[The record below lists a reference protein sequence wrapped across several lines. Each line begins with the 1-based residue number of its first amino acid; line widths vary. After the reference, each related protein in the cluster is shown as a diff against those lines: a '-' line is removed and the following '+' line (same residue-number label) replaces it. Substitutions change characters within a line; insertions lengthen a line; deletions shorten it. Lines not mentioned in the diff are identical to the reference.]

1 LVDYLFKSTVAREI
15 PRERLGEFF
24 AGYYAVI
31 NAAALGL
38 ELFVAPRL
46 LRSAGIQRIVLVMP
60 ALLLVTS
67 LGFATAG
74 TLVAVLLLRGADGS
88 LRHSVNRVGVELLH
102 LPLDVDSRA
111 RLRALSEAGGLRVGQ
126 ALASLLVLVAVGF
139 GLAGRVLP
147 WVPVVLSL
155 AWLGI
160 ALRLEGVYVGRLRHG
175 IEKRFGRTNVPE
187 PKFDRA
193 SRRAVRRA
201 LRSSVETE
209 VLAGLDAVLARERPE
224 LIPVSILEHPSSNVV
239 LKALEANWNLTRSN
253 VASAIARLLDH
264 PNPEVRAAALRL
276 DIAHGAE
283 PDVLVRCA
291 EDESNAVRVTAV
303 VGLARLGG
311 ADESRVAA
319 ELARTAAGKDAF
331 GLRALSRAAG
341 LLPARK
347 WQALL
352 LRIAD
357 APDARAAALLSM
369 AFAEAPDAAHLPAL
383 IALLGRREARANAR
397 KALVLLGG
405 PALGALSRALEDPE
419 TPAAIRIHL
428 PRTICRFHA
437 PEAAVALQR
446 AFVARPDDAVG
457 FKSLRALGRLRGD
470 DPRLPIDR
478 ASLESAALRTIER
491 AVAMTCWRRAVEIA
505 RQHLPGMNDAC
516 AELLSKAL
524 AEEAG
529 RALERTFRVMH
540 ILEPTCGFH
549 VVFVATRSGDP
560 DVRARG
566 REMLEHL
573 APATLKRALLALLD
587 EAPTSARL
595 QRPLGF
601 RLPPECLRALRLVR
615 PRGEPNASF
624 EREALATLSDCLG
637 HAARH
642 PNPLLRS
649 LAARHARR
657 LDRRG
662 PGASCA

>member
-1 LVDYLFKSTVAREI
+1 
-15 PRERLGEFF
+15 
-24 AGYYAVI
+24 
-31 NAAALGL
+31 
-38 ELFVAPRL
+38 
-46 LRSAGIQRIVLVMP
+46 
-60 ALLLVTS
+60 
-67 LGFATAG
+67 
-74 TLVAVLLLRGADGS
+74 
-88 LRHSVNRVGVELLH
+88 
-102 LPLDVDSRA
+102 
-111 RLRALSEAGGLRVGQ
+111 
-126 ALASLLVLVAVGF
+126 
-139 GLAGRVLP
+139 
-147 WVPVVLSL
+147 
-155 AWLGI
+155 
-160 ALRLEGVYVGRLRHG
+160 
-175 IEKRFGRTNVPE
+175 
-187 PKFDRA
+187 
-193 SRRAVRRA
+193 
-201 LRSSVETE
+201 
-209 VLAGLDAVLARERPE
+209 LDAVLARDRSE

-239 LKALEANWNLTRSN
+239 LKALEANWSPKRSN

-264 PNPEVRAAALRL
+264 PSPEVRAAALRL
-276 DIAHGAE
+276 GIAHGAE
-283 PDVLVRCA
+283 RDVLDRCA
-291 EDESNAVRVTAV
+291 EDQSNAVRVTAV

-311 ADESRVAA
+311 AGERRVAA
-319 ELARTAAGKDAF
+319 ELEGIAAGKDAF

-357 APDARAAALLSM
+357 APDARAAALLSV
-369 AFAEAPDAAHLPAL
+369 ALAEAPDAAHLPAL

-397 KALVLLGG
+397 KALVLLGA

-446 AFVARPDDAVG
+446 AFVAQPDDAVG

-470 DPRLPIDR
+470 EPRLPIDR

-505 RQHLPGMNDAC
+505 RQHLPRVNDAC

-540 ILEPTCGFH
+540 ILEPKCGFH

-573 APATLKRALLALLD
+573 APATLKRALLALLE

-601 RLPPECLRALRLVR
+601 RLPPECLQTLRLVR
-615 PRGEPNASF
+615 PRGEPSASF
-624 EREALATLSDCLG
+624 EREVLATLSDCLS

-649 LAARHARR
+649 LAVRYARR
-657 LDRRG
+657 LELRG
-662 PGASCA
+662 PGAACAQ